1 MPAGVC
7 VCDAGCPKTPPPS
20 PHHKKKTTSML
31 FINQLSAAAP
41 PPQSQFATAN
51 NEPPPTLP
59 TSPSHQICSS
69 ARRTLSASRH
79 GICQCGT
86 PFVDNF
92 QSSCLNPDLGRLFW
106 LEVRTM
112 PPLLLA
118 GGSSFC
124 IEDLLFAT
132 AILCHPVAVFR
143 WLFLEALRSSP
154 RLIFSKFTPAQTLFR
169 AEGTWNQLTAS
180 ASTLE
185 RDDEAM

>member
-1 MPAGVC
+1 VSAFAMPA
-7 VCDAGCPKTPPPS
+7 APKPLPHPLTTKRKPPPCSSSISS
-20 PHHKKKTTSML
+20 PQQPRPRSRNSQPRTMSPPQPFL
-31 FINQLSAAAP
+31 RRLLIRFAPQPAAP
-41 PPQSQFATAN
+41 C
-51 NEPPPTLP
+51 PPPDTA
-59 TSPSHQICSS
+59 S
-69 ARRTLSASRH
+69 ANVA
-79 GICQCGT
+79 CT

-106 LEVRTM
+106 LEVRKM

-169 AEGTWNQLTAS
+169 AEGTRNQLTAS